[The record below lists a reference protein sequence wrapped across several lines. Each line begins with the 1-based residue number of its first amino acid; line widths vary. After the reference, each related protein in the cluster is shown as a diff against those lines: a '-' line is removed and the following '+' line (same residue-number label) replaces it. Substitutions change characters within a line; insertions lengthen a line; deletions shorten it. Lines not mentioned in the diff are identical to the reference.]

1 MICLVV
7 FVQNIWN
14 CSKYLNLFKIFIERA
29 KRPKTFQ
36 MDEKFTDFH
45 FTPNAI
51 CSHSLEYREL
61 LFEISLNYRQVTIIF
76 HTKMTFLGRHFKIYV
91 LFNVM
96 QCVNAIY
103 FFFVR
108 HGHDHFKMFKYFGYL
123 WPKISFFFLNQNRI
137 WLKQAMKKILCVE
150 FYWWGI
156 TIDPQEAITDWKLL
170 KAIWSTNSN
179 IGSFK
184 WH

>member
-103 FFFVR
+103 FFLFGMAMTISKCSSTLVIYDR
-108 HGHDHFKMFKYFGYL
+108 KYH
-123 WPKISFFFLNQNRI
+123 FFFESKPNLIKTSNEKKTLCRI
-137 WLKQAMKKILCVE
+137 LLMRYNNWPSRSNYRLEALK
-150 FYWWGI
+150 GN
-156 TIDPQEAITDWKLL
+156 L
-170 KAIWSTNSN
+170 KY
-179 IGSFK
+179 
-184 WH
+184 